1 MHNSVIFSTFTELCK
16 HHHNG
21 FQNLLITSKRNPGL
35 HPPLSPAIHSY
46 QSVLC
51 LYESESRSVVSNPL
65 QPHGLYS
72 PWNSPGNNTGVGSLS
87 LLQGIF
93 PPQGLNPGL
102 PHQSSKQK
110 GFKLKRSSTYGGIFR
125 LEFRFTRLTQF
136 RNFHYNP
143 QGKQTSRQVL

>member
-1 MHNSVIFSTFTELCK
+1 MNRASEIFSHILEPKFSFF
-16 HHHNG
+16 HR
-21 FQNLLITSKRNPGL
+21 NLLEE
-35 HPPLSPAIHSY
+35 
-46 QSVLC
+46 V
-51 LYESESRSVVSNPL
+51 ESESKSHLVECNFL

-125 LEFRFTRLTQF
+125 LEFRFTRLTQS